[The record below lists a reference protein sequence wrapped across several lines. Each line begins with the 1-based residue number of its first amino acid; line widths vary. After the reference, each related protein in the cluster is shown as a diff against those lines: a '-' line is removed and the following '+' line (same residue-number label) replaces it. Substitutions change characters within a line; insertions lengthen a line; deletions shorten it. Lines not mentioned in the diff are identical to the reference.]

1 MEQSQQKKIKDGTT
15 HEHEEYINA
24 HNADKEAQDQY
35 ERNVKAALN
44 ENRDAYARKER
55 VARERSTELQ
65 LQKSNHI
72 RILSQ
77 LPGLAQQDKN
87 KHAVTA
93 MISYLERGKADSIKE
108 ALNLYDREERERAEH
123 LANNQILWQMQQQA
137 QEDRR
142 KALERMEEE
151 QRRHN
156 DAMRESEKKRNEKID
171 EAIRDMKDSLRQ

>member
-1 MEQSQQKKIKDGTT
+1 MEFIIFAILILLAIGTLVYGIGVLVLGGWPYCAAIALAGIIVAIIGAVSAKKIKDGTT

-24 HNADKEAQDQY
+24 HNAD
-35 ERNVKAALN
+35 
-44 ENRDAYARKER
+44 
-55 VARERSTELQ
+55 
-65 LQKSNHI
+65 
-72 RILSQ
+72 
-77 LPGLAQQDKN
+77 
-87 KHAVTA
+87 
-93 MISYLERGKADSIKE
+93 KE